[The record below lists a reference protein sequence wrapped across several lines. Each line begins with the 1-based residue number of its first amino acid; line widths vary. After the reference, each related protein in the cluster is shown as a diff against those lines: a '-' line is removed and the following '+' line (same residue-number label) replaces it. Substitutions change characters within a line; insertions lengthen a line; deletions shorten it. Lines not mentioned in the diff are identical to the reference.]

1 MASRYLEVTDL
12 HGWYGESHVLHG
24 INFHVDEGEV
34 VTLLG
39 RNGAGRTSTL
49 RAILGL
55 IGSRK
60 GSVKVHGVE
69 TIAMP
74 THRIIPASALRPGL
88 ATIIVSL
95 PDRTIRSCVFMV
107 QVWPHGVVQVAF
119 TSGDMITLSTRT
131 MVGRIDH
138 AAGDRARLSSGRGR

>member
-1 MASRYLEVTDL
+1 MTTAQ
-12 HGWYGESHVLHG
+12 
-24 INFHVDEGEV
+24 
-34 VTLLG
+34 
-39 RNGAGRTSTL
+39 
-49 RAILGL
+49 
-55 IGSRK
+55 
-60 GSVKVHGVE
+60 
-69 TIAMP
+69 
-74 THRIIPASALRPGL
+74 IIPASALRPGL

-138 AAGDRARLSSGRGR
+138 AAGHRARLSSGRGR

>member
-1 MASRYLEVTDL
+1 
-12 HGWYGESHVLHG
+12 
-24 INFHVDEGEV
+24 
-34 VTLLG
+34 
-39 RNGAGRTSTL
+39 
-49 RAILGL
+49 
-55 IGSRK
+55 
-60 GSVKVHGVE
+60 
-69 TIAMP
+69 MP
-74 THRIIPASALRPGL
+74 THCIIPASALRPGL

-138 AAGDRARLSSGRGR
+138 AAGDRARLSLARGR